1 MSVIS
6 RSKDLLTE
14 DLISPTKEIKRTP
27 NTEIKQVIRKSGI
40 GTGTKNLESF
50 IGTGL
55 KNLSEKDS
63 LKEIS

>member
-27 NTEIKQVIRKSGI
+27 NTEIK
-40 GTGTKNLESF
+40 
-50 IGTGL
+50 
-55 KNLSEKDS
+55 
-63 LKEIS
+63 